1 MGTIS
6 VGILCAAVAAADPVE
21 PEREKPGGLY
31 LTLSGMVVVQ
41 EDSDLTSVGGL
52 ALDAS
57 LEYDTGYGV
66 QAGVGYTFSWEES
79 RLAVSLELDYAFR
92 TADAESLDAP
102 GLTIPASG
110 TNDSHSIMFGV
121 LASVEITGGFGL
133 YGGGGIGLTIS
144 ESDLTLDLGGGFSLP
159 IPSDSD
165 VTFTWQARG
174 GVQYALGRHIVFFG
188 GVNYL
193 DAGNV
198 HFDSFGGENR
208 SLAFEAGLR
217 VYF

>member
-6 VGILCAAVAAADPVE
+6 VCILCAAVAAADPFD
-21 PEREKPGGLY
+21 PDREKPGGLY
-31 LTLSGMVVVQ
+31 LTLSGMVV
-41 EDSDLTSVGGL
+41 EHDGNELTSVGGL
-52 ALDAS
+52 ALDAR
-57 LEYDTGYGV
+57 LEYDAGYGV

-92 TADAESLDAP
+92 TADMESLDAP
-102 GLTIPASG
+102 GLAIPASG
-110 TNDSHSIMFGV
+110 TNDSHSIMFNA
-121 LASVEITGGFGL
+121 LASVEVGGGFGL
-133 YGGGGIGLTIS
+133 YGGGGIGMTIT
-144 ESDLTLDLGGGFSLP
+144 ESDLTLDLGGGFFLS
-159 IPSDSD
+159 IPSDTD
-165 VTFTWQARG
+165 VTFTWGVRG

-193 DAGNV
+193 DAGDV
-198 HFDSFGGENR
+198 HFETFGGENR